1 MSKPIELTE
10 ESWKKLHQR
19 LLEEYPKSHVLIR
32 EKMRAKLGF
41 VPRWYQEWVDVDD
54 LGYPMKYPKT
64 NIYLDFYDEP
74 KRTMFMLKYSE
85 FLEKPDLDIV

>member
-10 ESWKKLHQR
+10 ESWKKLHHR
-19 LLEEYPKSHVLIR
+19 LLEDYPKSHVLIR

-41 VPRWYQEWVDVDD
+41 MPRWHEEWVTVDD
-54 LGYPMKYPKT
+54 LGYPMKYAKI
-64 NIYLDFYDEP
+64 NVCLDFYDEP

-85 FLEKPDLDIV
+85 FLEKSTVD